1 MAKKVRIAMLS
12 MAHVHAEGYAHEALG
27 IPEVELVAI
36 WDDDQNRG
44 KAASERLNIPFVA
57 DFDSVLSRSDIDAVI
72 VNSETSKHKDIYLAA
87 LSAKKHIFTEK
98 TLTLTTKDADE
109 VVAATKSA
117 GVKFTVSLPSRTS
130 GENQLIKKLVD
141 DGTIGDVT
149 MVRGR
154 VAHSAALDGWFSGGT
169 QWFVEEEKA
178 GGGAMFDLGC
188 HTTDM
193 IRWLMGPPKSAV
205 AIMET
210 FGDKYEIDD
219 NGAAVVEFVK
229 GGIGILD
236 TSFVHRA
243 GPNLFEVFGTEGYI
257 GRGFPGSGLFVESRK
272 LKAGDLQGRI
282 VPTNLPKNLP
292 GIMTAWVSSIL
303 NDTPMIT
310 TVEDG
315 RNLTEMLEGCY
326 VAWRTGKRYDF

>member
-1 MAKKVRIAMLS
+1 MAATVKVAMLS
-12 MAHVHAEGYAHEALG
+12 MAHVHAEGYAHEVQS
-27 IPEVELVAI
+27 IPEAELVAI
-36 WDDDQNRG
+36 WDDDPNRG
-44 KAASERLNIPFVA
+44 KPAAEKFGVPFVS
-57 DFDSVLSRSDIDAVI
+57 DLDSVLSRTDVDAVV
-72 VNSETSKHKDIYLAA
+72 VNAETSKHKGIYLAA
-87 LSAKKHIFTEK
+87 LDAKKHIFTEK
-98 TLTLTTKDADE
+98 TLTLTTSDADE
-109 VVAATKSA
+109 VVAAAKRA
-117 GVKFTVSLPSRTS
+117 GVQFTVSLPSRTS
-130 GENQLIKKLVD
+130 GENLLIKKLVD

-154 VAHSAALDGWFSGGT
+154 VAHSAALDGWFSGGS
-169 QWFVEEEKA
+169 QWFVEADKA

-193 IRWLMGPPKSAV
+193 IRWLMGEPKSAV

-210 FGDKYEIDD
+210 FGDKYQIDD
-219 NGAAVVEFVK
+219 NGVAVVEFLK

-292 GIMTAWVSSIL
+292 SIMSAWVSSIL
-303 NDTPMIT
+303 HGTPLIT

-326 VAWRTGKRYDF
+326 TAWRTGKRYDF